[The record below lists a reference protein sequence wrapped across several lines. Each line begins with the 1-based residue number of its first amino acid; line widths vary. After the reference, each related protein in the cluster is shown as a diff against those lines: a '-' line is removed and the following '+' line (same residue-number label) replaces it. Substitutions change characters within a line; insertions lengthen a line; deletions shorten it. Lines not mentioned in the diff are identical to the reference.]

1 MIELKHV
8 TKRYGAKCAVN
19 DISFTINK
27 GEVLG
32 FLGRNGA
39 GKSTTMNMITGYISA
54 SEGQI
59 LIDGMDILEQ
69 PREAK
74 RRIGYL
80 PELPPL
86 YMDMTVEEYL
96 KFVCEIKE
104 VRRKSQKAHLDDLY
118 NLVKITDVRHRL
130 IRNLSKG
137 YKQRV
142 GVAQALVGNP
152 EVVIMDEPTVG
163 LDPKQIIEIRKL
175 ISGLGENHTVVLS
188 SHILHEVADVCDRVV
203 IINKGQIVA
212 QDTLANLTH
221 GIGESIRLTVR
232 IIGPEKPVT
241 RMLREI
247 PGVVFDCPKG
257 AFYLMAALPIDD
269 ADNFQKWLLEEFDD
283 NGDTVMFAPGKAM
296 YATPGKGI
304 NEIRIAYILKREDLI
319 RACQLLALGI
329 KKYNAR

>member
-247 PGVVFDCPKG
+247 PCVKYVETLGSREADSVDYLVESDSKTDVRRPLVNAVLAGGYSLLMLKPMDVTLEDIFLQLTSEDKG
-257 AFYLMAALPIDD
+257 
-269 ADNFQKWLLEEFDD
+269 
-283 NGDTVMFAPGKAM
+283 
-296 YATPGKGI
+296 GI
-304 NEIRIAYILKREDLI
+304 
-319 RACQLLALGI
+319 
-329 KKYNAR
+329 

>member
-54 SEGQI
+54 SEGEI

-247 PGVVFDCPKG
+247 PGVKYVETLGSREADSVDYLVESDSKTDVRRPLVNAVLAGGYSLLMLKPMDVTLEDIFLQLTSEDKG
-257 AFYLMAALPIDD
+257 
-269 ADNFQKWLLEEFDD
+269 
-283 NGDTVMFAPGKAM
+283 
-296 YATPGKGI
+296 GI
-304 NEIRIAYILKREDLI
+304 
-319 RACQLLALGI
+319 
-329 KKYNAR
+329 

>member
-142 GVAQALVGNP
+142 GLAQALVGNP
-152 EVVIMDEPTVG
+152 EVVILDEPTVG
-163 LDPKQIIEIRKL
+163 LDPKQIIEIRRL
-175 ISGLGENHTVVLS
+175 IRDLGEDHTVVLS
-188 SHILHEVADVCDRVV
+188 SHILPEVADVCERLV
-203 IINKGQIVA
+203 IINNGQIVA
-212 QDTLANLTH
+212 QDTLENLTH
-221 GIGESIRLTVR
+221 GIGETYRMTLRVK
-232 IIGPEKPVT
+232 GPEKEVRQIIRDIDGTRYCECIGTKEPDTFDFLVESDRKTDIRPALFT
-241 RMLREI
+241 RMAKQ
-247 PGVVFDCPKG
+247 D
-257 AFYLMAALPIDD
+257 MPIMMMKPMDMT
-269 ADNFQKWLLEEFDD
+269 LEDIF
-283 NGDTVMFAPGKAM
+283 
-296 YATPGKGI
+296 
-304 NEIRIAYILKREDLI
+304 L
-319 RACQLLALGI
+319 QLTQDSDQAQQ
-329 KKYNAR
+329 

>member
-118 NLVKITDVRHRL
+118 KLVKITDVRHRL

-247 PGVVFDCPKG
+247 PGVKYVETLGSREADSVDYLVESDSKTDVRRPLVNAVLAGGYSLLMLKPMDVTLEDIFLQLTSEDKG
-257 AFYLMAALPIDD
+257 
-269 ADNFQKWLLEEFDD
+269 
-283 NGDTVMFAPGKAM
+283 
-296 YATPGKGI
+296 GI
-304 NEIRIAYILKREDLI
+304 
-319 RACQLLALGI
+319 
-329 KKYNAR
+329 

>member
-247 PGVVFDCPKG
+247 PGVKYVETLGSREADSVDYLVESDSKTDVRRPLVNAVLAGGYSLLMLKPMDVTLEDIFLQLTSEDKG
-257 AFYLMAALPIDD
+257 
-269 ADNFQKWLLEEFDD
+269 
-283 NGDTVMFAPGKAM
+283 
-296 YATPGKGI
+296 GI
-304 NEIRIAYILKREDLI
+304 
-319 RACQLLALGI
+319 
-329 KKYNAR
+329 